1 MKLPQPSSRR
11 GQPLFALG
19 FLMLAWIGVRTAVL
33 ASDGA
38 PDESAPTRVVAS
50 APQTAA
56 RAANAQPAK
65 PDESRAGARPAVP
78 AALRPQLQLRLAE
91 PQDAPVVIAPLPEAA
106 PSTDAGPVALPD
118 RQLPVP
124 PRIAA
129 GHQLLMMAGL
139 SELPMPVEALA
150 ATPPPVLLRAPVPF
164 LPAARKE
171 AIRWSAD
178 GWMLW
183 RPGGNGYN
191 LPGAGLPGANLPSGA
206 YGASQAGMV
215 VRYRLAPSSSLRPAL
230 YLRASTGFHYPRGEE
245 LAAGIA
251 LRPVPRIPLAAM
263 AEARV
268 TRTPTG
274 NIVRPALAVVSEL
287 PPVALPFAFRGEIY
301 GQAGWVGG
309 KDHTPFIDGQA
320 RIERPLARAGKFEL
334 RVGAGAW
341 GGAQRGTGRLDVGP
355 TATLDV
361 PVGPVG
367 SRLSADY
374 RFRLV
379 GNAAPGSGPAV
390 TLSAGF

>member
-19 FLMLAWIGVRTAVL
+19 FLMLTWIGVRTVVL
-33 ASDGA
+33 ASDDSPGYDATPSAAAHAVPPA
-38 PDESAPTRVVAS
+38 P
-50 APQTAA
+50 
-56 RAANAQPAK
+56 RAAEATP
-65 PDESRAGARPAVP
+65 ARPDQVRP
-78 AALRPQLQLRLAE
+78 AERPAFPGVLRPQVQVRLAE
-91 PQDAPVVIAPLPEAA
+91 PQDAPIVAAPLPQTA
-106 PSTDAGPVALPD
+106 PSTVAEPAALPD
-118 RQLPVP
+118 RPLPVP

-139 SELPMPVEALA
+139 SELPMPAEALA
-150 ATPPPVLLRAPVPF
+150 ATPPPVPLRAPVPF
-164 LPAARKE
+164 LPAARNE

-183 RPGGNGYN
+183 RPGGNGDN

-215 VRYRLAPSSSLRPAL
+215 VRYRLAPSSPLRPAL
-230 YLRASTGFHYPRGEE
+230 YLRASTGLHYPRGEE

-251 LRPVPRIPLAAM
+251 LRPVPRIPVAAM

-268 TRTPTG
+268 TRTPSG

-287 PPVALPFAFRGEIY
+287 APVALPFALRAEVY

-320 RIERPLARAGKFEL
+320 RIERPLARAGTVEL

-361 PVGPVG
+361 PLGPVG
-367 SRLSADY
+367 SRVSADY

>member
-33 ASDGA
+33 ASD
-38 PDESAPTRVVAS
+38 SAPSEEAPAS
-50 APQTAA
+50 A
-56 RAANAQPAK
+56 AANAAPPASRPVNATPAQP
-65 PDESRAGARPAVP
+65 DQSRAPERQAVP
-78 AALRPQLQLRLAE
+78 AEPRPQVQVRLAE
-91 PQDAPVVIAPLPEAA
+91 PQDAPVVVAPLPEVA
-106 PSTDAGPVALPD
+106 PSTAAEPAA
-118 RQLPVP
+118 LPVP

-150 ATPPPVLLRAPVPF
+150 ATPPPVSLRAPVPF

-215 VRYRLAPSSSLRPAL
+215 MRYRLAPSSPLRPAL

-287 PPVALPFAFRGEIY
+287 PPVALPFAFRGEVY

-320 RIERPLARAGKFEL
+320 RIERPLAHVGKVEL

-361 PVGPVG
+361 PLGPVG